1 MTHAL
6 NVGTYGS
13 RAAVIL
19 VRETSDIL
27 IGFNETSTLQDFVS
41 AVQQKLHHHKTLY
54 NRYAI
59 NRIEKAVALANQLF
73 VDHHARRDFPRV
85 VLYITDQRHSSYFHR
100 QSFYQAIKALQQTK
114 AKVFTVAVGGSRR
127 LENLDLPLSQ
137 RIITCDWF
145 HDLLMHTK
153 DLMKKVC
160 TSLGR
165 K

>member
-19 VRETSDIL
+19 VRETSEIL

-59 NRIEKAVALANQLF
+59 NGIEKAVALANQLF
-73 VDHHARRDFPRV
+73 VIHRARHDFPRV

-100 QSFYQAIKALQQTK
+100 QTFYQAIKALQYT

-127 LENLDLPLSQ
+127 LENLDLHLSQ

-145 HDLLMHTK
+145 HDLLMYTK